1 MYSIPVKDLSS
12 SGVALRVKSDIV
24 WTSFSNSLKNV
35 SKAGDNLLDSIKMI
49 ASALALRWTS
59 RFVHLLSSHMREM
72 FGVWRIYESRVVEAH
87 ETEVHAEMSSE
98 IRPYCIALGLGC
110 TTEHEYKTGHNQ
122 RTKYVETSLE
132 LITQ

>member
-1 MYSIPVKDLSS
+1 
-12 SGVALRVKSDIV
+12 
-24 WTSFSNSLKNV
+24 
-35 SKAGDNLLDSIKMI
+35 MI

-110 TTEHEYKTGHNQ
+110 TTERGYKTGHNHT
-122 RTKYVETSLE
+122 TKHFEDLNEMSESSRLRSGEKPCAYY
-132 LITQ
+132 